1 MTRDFGTRD
10 FETFDCPASQNPV
23 SHSQIEIHMIEK
35 IYQHFQKAYKVTTD
49 SRKIDKDAVFFALKG
64 ENFDANDFALQVA
77 EQGVASLVVAD
88 RKDLPKH
95 ERILIVNDTLK
106 ALQDLAAYHRQQSKA
121 IVLSITGT
129 NGKTTTKELVSAVLT
144 QKYNIIHTQGNLN
157 NHIGVPLTLL
167 SIKPE
172 TEIAVV
178 EMGANHPGEIDFL
191 CKIADPDYGLI
202 TNIGR
207 AHLEGFGSFEGV
219 IKTKTELYRHIK
231 SHGKAVFVNQG
242 NPLLWE
248 QSEGQERISYG
259 RHCDAF
265 CPVAPGACNPYLS
278 VVWRKRLI
286 QTHLVGSY
294 NFENVAAAIGVGQY
308 FEVEDDKIVE
318 ALEAYTP
325 TNSRSQ
331 VIETKKNRIIMDAY
345 NANPTSMRA
354 ALINFANI
362 CGENHLLILG
372 DMRELGTASEEEH
385 RNILGLM
392 KELGF
397 KEALLVGQNF
407 CAYNENA
414 VWKTFD
420 NVQSLCQYLESN
432 PISGKTIL
440 VKGSNS
446 IQLGKVLPLL

>member
-1 MTRDFGTRD
+1 MNAIQT
-10 FETFDCPASQNPV
+10 
-23 SHSQIEIHMIEK
+23 
-35 IYQHFQKAYKVTTD
+35 IYQHFTKAYKITTD
-49 SRKIDKDAVFFALKG
+49 SRKVEQDAVFFALKG

-77 EQGVASLVVAD
+77 EEGKAPLVVAD

-95 ERILIVNDTLK
+95 ERILVVDNTLK
-106 ALQDLAAYHRQQSKA
+106 TLQDLAAYHRQQSKA
-121 IVLSITGT
+121 ILLSITGT
-129 NGKTTTKELVSAVLT
+129 NGKTTTKELVSAVLAK
-144 QKYNIIHTQGNLN
+144 KYNIIHTQGNLN

-167 SIKPE
+167 SIKPD

-202 TNIGR
+202 TNIGK

-219 IKTKTELYRHIK
+219 VKTKTELYRHIK
-231 SHGKAVFVNQG
+231 AYGKAVFVNQG

-259 RHCDAF
+259 RHCAAF

-278 VVWRKRLI
+278 VIWRKHLV

-308 FEVEDDKIVE
+308 FGVDENAIIE

-331 VIETKKNRIIMDAY
+331 VVETGKNRVIMDAY

-354 ALINFANI
+354 ALINFATI
-362 CGENHLLILG
+362 CGEQHLLILG

-397 KEALLVGQNF
+397 NEALLVGQNF
-407 CAYNENA
+407 CAYNDNPA
-414 VWKTFD
+414 WKTFD
-420 NVQSLCQYLESN
+420 NVTDLCEYLKSS

>member
-1 MTRDFGTRD
+1 MNPI
-10 FETFDCPASQNPV
+10 ET
-23 SHSQIEIHMIEK
+23 
-35 IYQHFQKAYKVTTD
+35 IYQRYIKAYKVTTD
-49 SRKIDKDAVFFALKG
+49 SRKVEPNAVFFALKG

-77 EQGVASLVVAD
+77 EQGIASLVVAD

-95 ERILIVNDTLK
+95 ERILIVDDTLK

-121 IVLSITGT
+121 TVLSITGT
-129 NGKTTTKELVSAVLT
+129 NGKTTTKELVSTVLA
-144 QKYNIIHTQGNLN
+144 QKYNIIHTMGNLN

-167 SIKPE
+167 SIQPE
-172 TEIAVV
+172 TEIAIV

-202 TNIGR
+202 TNIGK

-248 QSEGQERISYG
+248 QSGGQERISYG
-259 RHCDAF
+259 RHCAAF

-278 VVWRKRLI
+278 VIWRKHLV
-286 QTHLVGSY
+286 QTRLVGSY
-294 NFENVAAAIGVGQY
+294 NFENVAAAIGVGQF
-308 FEVEDDKIVE
+308 FEVEDNKIVE

-331 VIETKKNRIIMDAY
+331 VIETGKNRIIMDAY

-362 CGENHLLILG
+362 CGEQHLLILG

-385 RNILGLM
+385 RTILRLM

-414 VWKTFD
+414 AWKTFD
-420 NVQSLCQYLESN
+420 NVMDLCQYLEGH

>member
-1 MTRDFGTRD
+1 M
-10 FETFDCPASQNPV
+10 ET
-23 SHSQIEIHMIEK
+23 IET
-35 IYQHFQKAYKVTTD
+35 IYQHYLKAYKVSTD
-49 SRKIDKDAVFFALKG
+49 SRKIEPNAVFFALKG

-77 EQGVASLVVAD
+77 EEGVASLVVAD

-95 ERILIVNDTLK
+95 ERILIVDNTLK

-129 NGKTTTKELVSAVLT
+129 NGKTTTKELVSAVLAK
-144 QKYNIIHTQGNLN
+144 KYRIIHTMGNLN

-167 SIKPE
+167 TIQPD
-172 TEIAVV
+172 TEMAVV
-178 EMGANHPGEIDFL
+178 EMGANHPGEIADL
-191 CKIADPDYGLI
+191 CRIADPDYGLI
-202 TNIGR
+202 TNVGK

-219 IKTKTELYRHIK
+219 IETKTALYRHVK
-231 SHGKAVFVNQG
+231 AHGNAVFVNQG

-248 QSEGQERISYG
+248 LSEGQERISYG
-259 RHCDAF
+259 KHCGAF

-278 VVWRKRLI
+278 VVWKKHLI

-294 NFENVAAAIGVGQY
+294 NFENVAAAIGVGQ
-308 FEVEDDKIVE
+308 FFKVDENDIIA
-318 ALEAYTP
+318 ALETYMP

-331 VIETKKNRIIMDAY
+331 VIETQKNRIIMDAY

-362 CGENHLLILG
+362 CGEQHLLILG

-385 RNILGLM
+385 RSILNLM
-392 KELGF
+392 KELGY
-397 KEALLVGQNF
+397 KDALLVGQNF
-407 CAYNENA
+407 CAYNENPS
-414 VWKTFD
+414 WKTFE
-420 NVQSLCQYLESN
+420 NVQSLCQYLESS
-432 PISGKTIL
+432 PVSWKTIL

>member
-1 MTRDFGTRD
+1 
-10 FETFDCPASQNPV
+10 
-23 SHSQIEIHMIEK
+23 MIEK
-35 IYQHFQKAYKVTTD
+35 LYQQFQKAHKITTD
-49 SRKIDKDAVFFALKG
+49 SRKVEQDAVFFALKG

-77 EQGVASLVVAD
+77 EDGVAILVVAD

-95 ERILIVNDTLK
+95 ERILIVDDALK

-121 IVLSITGT
+121 TVLSITGT
-129 NGKTTTKELVSAVLT
+129 NGKTTTKELVSAVLAK
-144 QKYNIIHTQGNLN
+144 KYNIIHTMGNLN

-167 SIKPE
+167 SIKPD

-202 TNIGR
+202 TNIGK

-231 SHGKAVFVNQG
+231 AHGKTVFVNQA

-259 RHCDAF
+259 NHCDAF

-278 VVWRKRLI
+278 VVWREHLI
-286 QTHLVGSY
+286 QTNLVGSY

-308 FEVEDDKIVE
+308 FKVDENDIIE
-318 ALEAYTP
+318 ALESYTP

-331 VIETKKNRIIMDAY
+331 VVETQKNRVIMDAY

-354 ALINFANI
+354 ALINFASI
-362 CGENHLLILG
+362 CSEQHLLILG
-372 DMRELGTASEEEH
+372 DMRELGSASEEEH

-392 KELGF
+392 KELKF
-397 KEALLVGQNF
+397 KEALLVGSNF
-407 CAYNENA
+407 SAYNENPG
-414 VWKTFD
+414 WKTFAKVED
-420 NVQSLCQYLESN
+420 LCEYLQIN
-432 PISGKTIL
+432 PVSGKTIL

>member
-1 MTRDFGTRD
+1 
-10 FETFDCPASQNPV
+10 
-23 SHSQIEIHMIEK
+23 MIET
-35 IYQHFQKAYKVTTD
+35 IYQHYLKAHKVSTD
-49 SRKIDKDAVFFALKG
+49 SRKIEQDAVFFALKG

-77 EQGVASLVVAD
+77 EEGKATLVVAD

-95 ERILIVNDTLK
+95 ERILIVDDTLK
-106 ALQDLAAYHRQQSKA
+106 TLQDLAAYHRQQSKA
-121 IVLSITGT
+121 TVLSITGT
-129 NGKTTTKELVSAVLT
+129 NGKTTTKELVSAVLAK
-144 QKYNIIHTQGNLN
+144 KYRIIHTMGNLN

-167 SIKPE
+167 TIQPD

-178 EMGANHPGEIDFL
+178 EMGASHPGEIDFL

-202 TNIGR
+202 TNIGK

-219 IKTKTELYRHIK
+219 INTKTELYRHIK

-248 QSEGQERISYG
+248 QSEGQNRISYG
-259 RHCDAF
+259 RHCAADA
-265 CPVAPGACNPYLS
+265 PVAPGACNPYLS
-278 VVWRKRLI
+278 VVWKKHLI

-308 FEVEDDKIVE
+308 FEVDDDKIID

-331 VIETKKNRIIMDAY
+331 VIESGKNRIIMDAY

-354 ALINFANI
+354 ALINFHTI
-362 CGENHLLILG
+362 CGDQHLLILG

-407 CAYNENA
+407 CTYNENLD
-414 VWKTFD
+414 WKTFEKVED
-420 NVQSLCQYLESN
+420 LCKYIDIHKVE
-432 PISGKTIL
+432 GKTVL
-440 VKGSNS
+440 VKGSRG
-446 IQLGKVLPLL
+446 IKLEKVLLLL

>member
-1 MTRDFGTRD
+1 MNSI
-10 FETFDCPASQNPV
+10 ETLYRHYC
-23 SHSQIEIHMIEK
+23 
-35 IYQHFQKAYKVTTD
+35 KAYKVSTD
-49 SRKIDKDAVFFALKG
+49 SRKIEKDAVFFALKG
-64 ENFDANDFALQVA
+64 ENFDANDFAMQVA
-77 EQGVASLVVAD
+77 EAGIASLVVAD
-88 RKDLPKH
+88 RKTLPQH
-95 ERILIVNDTLK
+95 ERILIVEDTLK

-129 NGKTTTKELVSAVLT
+129 NGKTTTKELVSAVLSK
-144 QKYNIIHTQGNLN
+144 KYRIIHTMGNLN

-167 SIKPE
+167 SIKPD

-191 CKIADPDYGLI
+191 CKIACPDYGLI
-202 TNIGR
+202 TNIGK

-231 SHGKAVFVNQG
+231 VNGKAIFVNQG

-248 QSEGQERISYG
+248 QSEGQERIGYG
-259 RHCDAF
+259 RHCAAF
-265 CPVAPGACNPYLS
+265 CPVAPAECNPYLS
-278 VVWRKRLI
+278 VLWRKRHI

-308 FEVEDDKIVE
+308 FDVEEIGIIA

-331 VIETKKNRIIMDAY
+331 VIDTEKNHIIMDAY

-354 ALINFANI
+354 ALINFARI
-362 CGENHLLILG
+362 CGDNHLLILG

-397 KEALLVGQNF
+397 KEALLVGPNF
-407 CAYNENA
+407 CAFNENPA
-414 VWKTFD
+414 WMTFAKVED
-420 NVQSLCQYLESN
+420 LRQYIEGH
-432 PISGKTIL
+432 PVSGKTLLI
-440 VKGSNS
+440 KGSRG
-446 IQLGKVLPLL
+446 IQLEKVLPLL

>member
-1 MTRDFGTRD
+1 
-10 FETFDCPASQNPV
+10 
-23 SHSQIEIHMIEK
+23 MIDT
-35 IYQHFQKAYKVTTD
+35 IYQHFSKAYKVTTD
-49 SRKIDKDAVFFALKG
+49 SRKVEQDAVFFALKG

-77 EQGVASLVVAD
+77 EEGVASLVVAD

-95 ERILIVNDTLK
+95 ERILIVDDALK
-106 ALQDLAAYHRQQSKA
+106 TLQDLAAYHRSQSKA
-121 IVLSITGT
+121 TVLSITGT
-129 NGKTTTKELVSAVLT
+129 NGKTTTKELVSAVLA
-144 QKYNIIHTQGNLN
+144 QKYNIIHTMGNLN

-202 TNIGR
+202 TNIGK
-207 AHLEGFGSFEGV
+207 AHLEGFGSFEG
-219 IKTKTELYRHIK
+219 IIQTKTALYRHVK
-231 SHGKAVFVNQG
+231 AHGKAVFVNQG

-259 RHCDAF
+259 RHCAAF

-278 VVWRKRLI
+278 VVWRKRLV

-308 FEVEDDKIVE
+308 FGVEDDKIVE

-331 VIETKKNRIIMDAY
+331 VIESGKNRIIMDAY

-354 ALINFANI
+354 ALINFATI

-372 DMRELGTASEEEH
+372 EMGELGTVSEEEH

-397 KEALLVGQNF
+397 KDALLVGQNF
-407 CAYNENA
+407 CEYNENPN
-414 VWKTFD
+414 WKTFAKVED
-420 NVQSLCQYLESN
+420 LYQYVETH
-432 PISGKTIL
+432 PIEGKYIL
-440 VKGSNS
+440 VKGSRTNRMEK
-446 IQLGKVLPLL
+446 ILPVL

>member
-1 MTRDFGTRD
+1 MNPI
-10 FETFDCPASQNPV
+10 ET
-23 SHSQIEIHMIEK
+23 
-35 IYQHFQKAYKVTTD
+35 IYQHYQKTYKVSTD
-49 SRKIDKDAVFFALKG
+49 SRKIEQDAVFFALKG

-77 EQGVASLVVAD
+77 KQGTASLVVAD

-95 ERILIVNDTLK
+95 ERILVVDDTLK
-106 ALQDLAAYHRQQSKA
+106 TLQDLAAYHRQQMKA
-121 IVLSITGT
+121 TVLSITGT
-129 NGKTTTKELVSAVLT
+129 NGKTTTKELVSAVLAK
-144 QKYNIIHTQGNLN
+144 KYNIIHTMGNLN

-191 CKIADPDYGLI
+191 CRIADPDYGLI
-202 TNIGR
+202 TNIGK

-231 SHGKAVFVNQG
+231 AHGKAVFVNQG

-248 QSEGQERISYG
+248 QSEGIERISYG
-259 RHCDAF
+259 RHCAADT
-265 CPVAPGACNPYLS
+265 PVAPAKCDPYLG
-278 VVWRKRLI
+278 VFWKKCLI

-294 NFENVAAAIGVGQY
+294 NFENVAAAIGVGHY
-308 FEVEDDKIVE
+308 FKVGENDIIA

-331 VIETKKNRIIMDAY
+331 VIETEKNQILMDAY

-354 ALINFANI
+354 ALINFASI
-362 CGENHLLILG
+362 SCENYLLILG
-372 DMRELGTASEEEH
+372 DMRELGSASEEEH
-385 RNILGLM
+385 RNILALM

-397 KEALLVGQNF
+397 KEAFLVGQNF
-407 CAYNENA
+407 CAYNDNPN
-414 VWKTFD
+414 WKTFGKVED
-420 NVQSLCQYLESN
+420 LCQYIESH
-432 PISGKTIL
+432 PIEGKHIL
-440 VKGSNS
+440 VKGSRG
-446 IQLGKVLPLL
+446 IQLEKVLPLM

>member
-1 MTRDFGTRD
+1 MNPI
-10 FETFDCPASQNPV
+10 ET
-23 SHSQIEIHMIEK
+23 

-49 SRKIDKDAVFFALKG
+49 SRKVEKDAVFFALKG

-88 RKDLPKH
+88 RMDLPKH
-95 ERILIVNDTLK
+95 ERILIVEDALK
-106 ALQDLAAYHRQQSKA
+106 ALQDLAAYHRSQSKA
-121 IVLSITGT
+121 TVLSITGT
-129 NGKTTTKELVSAVLT
+129 NGKTTTKELVSAVLAK
-144 QKYNIIHTQGNLN
+144 KYNIIHTVGNLN

-167 SIKPE
+167 SIKPD

-178 EMGANHPGEIDFL
+178 EMGASHPGEIDFL
-191 CKIADPDYGLI
+191 CKMADPDYGLI
-202 TNIGR
+202 TNIGK

-259 RHCDAF
+259 RHCAAF

-278 VVWRKRLI
+278 VVWKKHLI

-308 FEVEDDKIVE
+308 FKVDESAIIE

-331 VIETKKNRIIMDAY
+331 VIETEKNRIIMDAY

-354 ALINFANI
+354 ALINFHTI
-362 CGENHLLILG
+362 CGEEHLLILG

-397 KEALLVGQNF
+397 KDAMLVGQNF
-407 CAYNENA
+407 STYNENPN
-414 VWKTFD
+414 WQTFEKVED
-420 NVQSLCQYLESN
+420 LCQYLESHLV
-432 PISGKTIL
+432 SGKTIL

>member
-1 MTRDFGTRD
+1 MNPI
-10 FETFDCPASQNPV
+10 ET
-23 SHSQIEIHMIEK
+23 
-35 IYQHFQKAYKVTTD
+35 IYQHYIKAYKVTTD
-49 SRKIDKDAVFFALKG
+49 SRKVEQDAVFFALKG

-77 EQGVASLVVAD
+77 EAGVASLVVAD
-88 RKDLPKH
+88 RKYLPKH
-95 ERILIVNDTLK
+95 ERILVVDDTLK
-106 ALQDLAAYHRQQSKA
+106 TLQDLAAYHRQQCKA
-121 IVLSITGT
+121 TVLSITGT
-129 NGKTTTKELVSAVLT
+129 NGKTTTKELVSAVLAK
-144 QKYNIIHTQGNLN
+144 KYNIIHTLGNLN

-202 TNIGR
+202 TNIGK

-231 SHGKAVFVNQG
+231 ANGKAVFVNQG

-259 RHCDAF
+259 RNCAAF
-265 CPVAPGACNPYLS
+265 CPVAPAACNPYLS
-278 VVWRKRLI
+278 VGWGKHLI

-294 NFENVAAAIGVGQY
+294 NFENVAAAICVGHY
-308 FEVEDDKIVE
+308 FEVEENAIIE

-331 VIETKKNRIIMDAY
+331 VIETGKNRIIMDAY

-354 ALINFANI
+354 ALINFASI
-362 CGENHLLILG
+362 CGKNSLLVLG

-392 KELGF
+392 KELKF

-407 CAYNENA
+407 CSYNENPD
-414 VWKTFD
+414 WKTFTK
-420 NVQSLCQYLESN
+420 VEGLCQYLEN
-432 PISGKTIL
+432 HPISGKTIL

>member
-1 MTRDFGTRD
+1 MNPI
-10 FETFDCPASQNPV
+10 ET
-23 SHSQIEIHMIEK
+23 
-35 IYQHFQKAYKVTTD
+35 IYHHFTKAYKVTTD
-49 SRKIDKDAVFFALKG
+49 SRKVEQNAVFFALKG

-77 EQGVASLVVAD
+77 EAGVASLVVAD
-88 RKDLPKH
+88 RKSLPNH
-95 ERILIVNDTLK
+95 ERILIVDDTLK
-106 ALQDLAAYHRQQSKA
+106 TLQDLAAYHRQQSKA

-144 QKYNIIHTQGNLN
+144 QKYNIIHTMGNLN

-202 TNIGR
+202 TNIGK
-207 AHLEGFGSFEGV
+207 AHLEGFGSYEGV
-219 IKTKTELYRHIK
+219 INTKTELYRHIK
-231 SHGKAVFVNQG
+231 AHGKTVFVNQG

-259 RHCDAF
+259 RHCAAF

-278 VVWRKRLI
+278 VVWRKHI
-286 QTHLVGSY
+286 VQTRLVGSY

-308 FEVEDDKIVE
+308 FEVEDDKIVA

-331 VIETKKNRIIMDAY
+331 VIESGKNRIIMDAY

-362 CGENHLLILG
+362 RGEQHLLILG

-407 CAYNENA
+407 CSYNENPH
-414 VWKTFD
+414 WKTFD
-420 NVQSLCQYLESN
+420 NVVDLCKYLESH
-432 PISGKTIL
+432 PVSGNTIL

>member
-1 MTRDFGTRD
+1 MNPI
-10 FETFDCPASQNPV
+10 ET
-23 SHSQIEIHMIEK
+23 
-35 IYQHFQKAYKVTTD
+35 IYQHYQKTYKVSTD
-49 SRKIDKDAVFFALKG
+49 SRKIEQDAVFFALKG

-77 EQGVASLVVAD
+77 EQGTASLVVAD

-95 ERILIVNDTLK
+95 ERILVVDDTLK
-106 ALQDLAAYHRQQSKA
+106 TLQNLAAYHRQQMKA
-121 IVLSITGT
+121 TVLSITGT
-129 NGKTTTKELVSAVLT
+129 NGKTTTKELISAVLAK
-144 QKYNIIHTQGNLN
+144 KYNIIHTMGNLN

-191 CKIADPDYGLI
+191 CRIADPDYGLI
-202 TNIGR
+202 TNIGK

-231 SHGKAVFVNQG
+231 AHGKAVFVNQG

-248 QSEGQERISYG
+248 QSEGIERISYG
-259 RHCDAF
+259 RHCAADT
-265 CPVAPGACNPYLS
+265 PVAPAKCDPYLG
-278 VVWRKRLI
+278 VFWKKRLI

-294 NFENVAAAIGVGQY
+294 NFENVAAAIGVGLY
-308 FEVEDDKIVE
+308 FKVEDDKIVE
-318 ALEAYTP
+318 ALENYTP

-331 VIETKKNRIIMDAY
+331 VIETEKNRILMDAY

-362 CGENHLLILG
+362 REEQHLLVLG
-372 DMRELGTASEEEH
+372 DMRELGSASEEEH
-385 RNILGLM
+385 RNILALM

-397 KEALLVGQNF
+397 KEAFLVGQNF
-407 CAYNENA
+407 CTYNDNPN
-414 VWKTFD
+414 WKTFAKVED
-420 NVQSLCQYLESN
+420 LCQYIESH
-432 PISGKTIL
+432 PIEGKHIL
-440 VKGSNS
+440 VKGSRG
-446 IQLGKVLPLL
+446 IQLEKVLPLL

>member
-1 MTRDFGTRD
+1 M
-10 FETFDCPASQNPV
+10 NP
-23 SHSQIEIHMIEK
+23 IEI
-35 IYQHFQKAYKVTTD
+35 IYQHFTKAYKVTTD
-49 SRKIDKDAVFFALKG
+49 SRKVEPDAVFFALKG
-64 ENFDANDFALQVA
+64 DNFDANDFALQVA
-77 EQGVASLVVAD
+77 EAGVASLVVAD
-88 RKDLPKH
+88 RKGLPEH
-95 ERILIVNDTLK
+95 ERILIVDDTLK
-106 ALQDLAAYHRQQSKA
+106 TLQDLAAYHRQQCKA

-129 NGKTTTKELVSAVLT
+129 NGKTTTKELVSAVLA
-144 QKYNIIHTQGNLN
+144 QKYNIIHTMGNLN
-157 NHIGVPLTLL
+157 NHIGMPLTLL

-178 EMGANHPGEIDFL
+178 EMGASHPGEIDFL

-202 TNIGR
+202 TNIGK

-231 SHGKAVFVNQG
+231 AHGKAVFVNQG
-242 NPLLWE
+242 NTLLWE

-259 RHCDAF
+259 RHCAAF

-278 VVWRKRLI
+278 VVWRKHI
-286 QTHLVGSY
+286 VQTHLVGSY

-308 FEVEDDKIVE
+308 FMVEDHKIVA

-331 VIETKKNRIIMDAY
+331 VIDTEKNRVVMDAY

-362 CGENHLLILG
+362 CGKQHLLILG

-385 RNILGLM
+385 RNILSLM

-407 CAYNENA
+407 CSFNNNPQ
-414 VWKTFD
+414 WKTFD
-420 NVQSLCQYLESN
+420 KVSDLCQYLESH

>member
-1 MTRDFGTRD
+1 
-10 FETFDCPASQNPV
+10 
-23 SHSQIEIHMIEK
+23 MIET
-35 IYQHFQKAYKVTTD
+35 IYQHFQKVYKVTTD
-49 SRKIDKDAVFFALKG
+49 SRKVEKDAVFFALKG

-95 ERILIVNDTLK
+95 ERILIVDDTLK

-129 NGKTTTKELVSAVLT
+129 NGKTTTKELVSAVLAK
-144 QKYNIIHTQGNLN
+144 KYNIIHTMGNLN

-167 SIKPE
+167 SIQPD

-191 CKIADPDYGLI
+191 CHIADPDYGLI
-202 TNIGR
+202 TNIGK

-231 SHGKAVFVNQG
+231 AHGKAVFVNQG
-242 NPLLWE
+242 SPLLWE
-248 QSEGQERISYG
+248 QSEGQNRITYG
-259 RHCDAF
+259 RHCAADA
-265 CPVAPGACNPYLS
+265 PVAPGACNPYLS
-278 VVWRKRLI
+278 VVWKKHLI
-286 QTHLVGSY
+286 QTRLVGSY

-308 FEVEDDKIVE
+308 FKVDESDIIS
-318 ALEAYTP
+318 ALEAYIP

-331 VIETKKNRIIMDAY
+331 VIETQKNRIIMDAY

-362 CGENHLLILG
+362 CGKDSLLVLG

-385 RNILGLM
+385 RSILHLM

-407 CAYNENA
+407 CTYNENA
-414 VWKTFD
+414 AWMTFE
-420 NVQSLCQYLESN
+420 NVQSLCQYLESK

>member
-1 MTRDFGTRD
+1 MNPI
-10 FETFDCPASQNPV
+10 ET
-23 SHSQIEIHMIEK
+23 
-35 IYQHFQKAYKVTTD
+35 IYQHYLKAHKVSTD
-49 SRKIDKDAVFFALKG
+49 SRKIEQDAVFFALKG

-88 RKDLPKH
+88 RKDLPQH
-95 ERILIVNDTLK
+95 ERILIVDDTLK
-106 ALQDLAAYHRQQSKA
+106 TLQDLAAYHRSQSKA
-121 IVLSITGT
+121 TVLSITGT
-129 NGKTTTKELVSAVLT
+129 NGKTTTKELVSAVLA
-144 QKYNIIHTQGNLN
+144 KKHNIIHTRGNLN

-202 TNIGR
+202 TNIGK
-207 AHLEGFGSFEGV
+207 AHLEGFGSFAGV

-231 SHGKAVFVNQG
+231 ANGKAVFVNQG

-259 RHCDAF
+259 RHSAAF

-278 VVWRKRLI
+278 VVWRKHLI

-308 FEVEDDKIVE
+308 FGVDEKDIIE

-331 VIETKKNRIIMDAY
+331 VIESGKNRIIMDAY

-354 ALINFANI
+354 ALINFASI
-362 CGENHLLILG
+362 CGEEHLLILG
-372 DMRELGTASEEEH
+372 DMRELGIASEEEH
-385 RNILGLM
+385 RNILELM
-392 KELGF
+392 KELKF
-397 KEALLVGQNF
+397 KEALLVGSNF
-407 CAYNENA
+407 STYNENPD
-414 VWKTFD
+414 WKTFD
-420 NVQSLCQYLESN
+420 NVQNLCQYLESS
-432 PISGKTIL
+432 PVSGKTIL

>member
-1 MTRDFGTRD
+1 M
-10 FETFDCPASQNPV
+10 NP
-23 SHSQIEIHMIEK
+23 IEI
-35 IYQHFQKAYKVTTD
+35 IYQHFTKAYKITTD
-49 SRKIDKDAVFFALKG
+49 SRKVEQDAVFFALKG

-77 EQGVASLVVAD
+77 EAGVASLVVAD
-88 RKDLPKH
+88 RKDLPQH
-95 ERILIVNDTLK
+95 ERILIVEDTLK
-106 ALQDLAAYHRQQSKA
+106 TLQDLAAYHRQRSKA

-129 NGKTTTKELVSAVLT
+129 NGKTTTKELVSAVLA
-144 QKYNIIHTQGNLN
+144 QKYNIIHTMGNLN

-167 SIKPE
+167 SIKPD

-178 EMGANHPGEIDFL
+178 EMGANHSGEIDFL

-202 TNIGR
+202 TNIGK

-219 IKTKTELYRHIK
+219 IKTKTELYRHVK
-231 SHGKAVFVNQG
+231 RHGKAVFVNQG

-259 RHCDAF
+259 RHCAAF

-278 VVWRKRLI
+278 VFWKKRLI

-308 FEVEDDKIVE
+308 FGVEDDKIVE

-331 VIETKKNRIIMDAY
+331 VVETGKNRVIMDAY

-354 ALINFANI
+354 ALINFATI
-362 CGENHLLILG
+362 CGEQHLLILG
-372 DMRELGTASEEEH
+372 DMRELGSASEEEH

-392 KELGF
+392 KELKF

-407 CAYNENA
+407 SAYNENPA
-414 VWKTFD
+414 WKTFD
-420 NVQSLCQYLESN
+420 NVTDLCEYLESS
-432 PISGKTIL
+432 PIIGKTIL

>member
-1 MTRDFGTRD
+1 MNPI
-10 FETFDCPASQNPV
+10 ET
-23 SHSQIEIHMIEK
+23 
-35 IYQHFQKAYKVTTD
+35 IYQHYIKAYKVTTD
-49 SRKIDKDAVFFALKG
+49 SRKVEPNAVFFALKG

-77 EQGVASLVVAD
+77 EAGVASLVVAD

-95 ERILIVNDTLK
+95 ERILVVGDALK
-106 ALQDLAAYHRQQSKA
+106 TLQDLAAYHRSQSKA
-121 IVLSITGT
+121 TVLSITGT
-129 NGKTTTKELVSAVLT
+129 NGKTTTKELVSAVLAK
-144 QKYNIIHTQGNLN
+144 KYNIIHTMGNLN

-167 SIKPE
+167 SIRPD

-202 TNIGR
+202 TNIGK

-259 RHCDAF
+259 RHCSAF
-265 CPVAPGACNPYLS
+265 CPVVPGACNPYLS
-278 VVWRKRLI
+278 VFWRKRLI

-308 FEVEDDKIVE
+308 FEVDDDKIVE

-331 VIETKKNRIIMDAY
+331 VVETGKNRVIMDAY

-354 ALINFANI
+354 ALINFHTI

-385 RNILGLM
+385 RTILHLM

-414 VWKTFD
+414 AWKTFG
-420 NVQSLCQYLESN
+420 NVMDLCQYLEVH

>member
-1 MTRDFGTRD
+1 MNPL
-10 FETFDCPASQNPV
+10 ET
-23 SHSQIEIHMIEK
+23 
-35 IYQHFQKAYKVTTD
+35 IYHHFTKAYKITTD
-49 SRKIDKDAVFFALKG
+49 SRKVEQDAVFFALKG

-77 EQGVASLVVAD
+77 EAGIASLVVAD
-88 RKDLPKH
+88 RKDLPQH
-95 ERILIVNDTLK
+95 ERILIVDDTLK
-106 ALQDLAAYHRQQSKA
+106 TLQHLAAYHRQQSKA

-129 NGKTTTKELVSAVLT
+129 NGKTTTKELVSSVLSK
-144 QKYNIIHTQGNLN
+144 KYRIIHTMGNLN

-167 SIKPE
+167 SIKPD

-202 TNIGR
+202 TNIGK
-207 AHLEGFGSFEGV
+207 AHLEGFGSFEV
-219 IKTKTELYRHIK
+219 IIDTKTALYRHVK
-231 SHGKAVFVNQG
+231 AHGKAVFVNQA

-248 QSEGQERISYG
+248 QSEGMSRISYG
-259 RHCDAF
+259 RYCGADT
-265 CPVAPGACNPYLS
+265 PVAPGACNPYLS
-278 VVWRKRLI
+278 VIWKKRLI
-286 QTHLVGSY
+286 QTQLVGSY
-294 NFENVAAAIGVGQY
+294 NFENVAAAISVGQY
-308 FEVEDDKIVE
+308 FGVEESDIVA

-331 VIETKKNRIIMDAY
+331 VIDTKNNRIVMDAY

-362 CGENHLLILG
+362 CGEQHLLILG

-385 RNILGLM
+385 RNILSLM

-407 CAYNENA
+407 CSFNNNPQ
-414 VWKTFD
+414 WKTFD
-420 NVQSLCQYLESN
+420 KVSDLCQYLESH

-440 VKGSNS
+440 IKGSNS

>member
-1 MTRDFGTRD
+1 MNPI
-10 FETFDCPASQNPV
+10 ET
-23 SHSQIEIHMIEK
+23 
-35 IYQHFQKAYKVTTD
+35 IYRHYVEAYKVSTD
-49 SRKIDKDAVFFALKG
+49 SRKIEPNAVFFALKG

-77 EQGVASLVVAD
+77 EAGVASLVVAD
-88 RKDLPKH
+88 HKSLPQH
-95 ERILIVNDTLK
+95 ERIIIVEDSLK
-106 ALQDLAAYHRQQSKA
+106 TLQDLAAYHRTQSKA
-121 IVLSITGT
+121 TILSITGT
-129 NGKTTTKELVSAVLT
+129 NGKTTTKELVSAVLAK
-144 QKYNIIHTQGNLN
+144 KYNIIHTLGNLN

-191 CKIADPDYGLI
+191 CHIADPDFGLI
-202 TNIGR
+202 TNIGK

-248 QSEGQERISYG
+248 QSEGIERISYG
-259 RHCDAF
+259 RHCDAS
-265 CPVAPGACNPYLS
+265 CPVAPATCDPYLS
-278 VVWRKRLI
+278 VVWKERLI

-308 FEVEDDKIVE
+308 FKVEDDKIIE
-318 ALEAYTP
+318 ALESYTP

-331 VIETKKNRIIMDAY
+331 VIDTERNHIIMDAY
-345 NANPTSMRA
+345 NANPTSMCA
-354 ALINFANI
+354 ALINFASI
-362 CGENHLLILG
+362 CRDEHLLILG

-397 KEALLVGQNF
+397 KAALLVGPNF
-407 CAYNENA
+407 CAYNENPA
-414 VWKTFD
+414 WKTFD
-420 NVQSLCQYLESN
+420 NVTDLCEYLESS
-432 PISGKTIL
+432 PIIGKTIL

>member
-1 MTRDFGTRD
+1 MNPI
-10 FETFDCPASQNPV
+10 ET
-23 SHSQIEIHMIEK
+23 
-35 IYQHFQKAYKVTTD
+35 IYQHYLKAHKVSTD
-49 SRKIDKDAVFFALKG
+49 SRKIEQDAVFFALKG
-64 ENFDANDFALQVA
+64 ENFDANDFALQVIFDQRSTN
-77 EQGVASLVVAD
+77 EGFLYLLFYFSLVISDETPRFFAIENIDTAFNPKLCREVIKRLVALA
-88 RKDLPKH
+88 KKH
-95 ERILIVNDTLK
+95 
-106 ALQDLAAYHRQQSKA
+106 
-121 IVLSITGT
+121 
-129 NGKTTTKELVSAVLT
+129 
-144 QKYNIIHTQGNLN
+144 NIIHTLGNLN

-202 TNIGR
+202 TNIGK

-231 SHGKAVFVNQG
+231 SNGKAVFVNQG

-259 RHCDAF
+259 RHCAAF

-278 VVWRKRLI
+278 VVWRKHLI

-308 FEVEDDKIVE
+308 FGVDENDIIE

-331 VIETKKNRIIMDAY
+331 VIETNKNRIIMDAY

-354 ALINFANI
+354 ALINFASI
-362 CGENHLLILG
+362 CGEEHLLILG

-397 KEALLVGQNF
+397 KKALLVGSNF
-407 CAYNENA
+407 CTYNENPD
-414 VWKTFD
+414 WKTFAKVED
-420 NVQSLCQYLESN
+420 LCQYLEGQ
-432 PISGKTIL
+432 PFSGKTIL